1 MCNSVGFGVLTEDN
15 VTYMVICSWA
25 ITQKSAYLLACNMY
39 AQNVI
44 ALISVKEISLSENSN
59 RDKSLMI

>member
-15 VTYMVICSWA
+15 VTYMVICSLA

-39 AQNVI
+39 AQNV
-44 ALISVKEISLSENSN
+44 
-59 RDKSLMI
+59 